1 MPTMIIYS
9 AEPRK
14 GFVANIG
21 DRVIYGEDENN
32 LRGVGSVTVN
42 EKGRL
47 VVNGQPLETLMRK
60 YGFLRKTT

>member
-1 MPTMIIYS
+1 MVIYS
-9 AEPRK
+9 AEPRR

-21 DRVIYGEDENN
+21 DRVVYGEDENN

-47 VVNGQPLETLMRK
+47 VVNDQPLETLLRK
-60 YGFLRKTT
+60 YGYLRLAA

>member
-1 MPTMIIYS
+1 MIIYS

-14 GFVANIG
+14 GFAADIG

-32 LRGVGSVTVN
+32 LQGVGTVTVN

-47 VVNGQPLETLMRK
+47 VVNDQPMETLMRK
-60 YGFLRKTT
+60 YGFLRKMA

>member
-1 MPTMIIYS
+1 MVIYS
-9 AEPRK
+9 AEPRR

-47 VVNGQPLETLMRK
+47 VVNEQPLETLMRK
-60 YGFLRKTT
+60 YSYLRLAA

>member
-1 MPTMIIYS
+1 MVIYS
-9 AEPRK
+9 AEPRR

-47 VVNGQPLETLMRK
+47 VVNEQLLETLMRK
-60 YGFLRKTT
+60 YSYLRLAA

>member
-1 MPTMIIYS
+1 MVIYS
-9 AEPRK
+9 AEPRR

-21 DRVIYGEDENN
+21 DRVVYGEDENN

-47 VVNGQPLETLMRK
+47 VVNEQPLETLLRK
-60 YGFLRKTT
+60 YGYLRLAA

>member
-1 MPTMIIYS
+1 MVIYS
-9 AEPRK
+9 VEPRK

-21 DRVIYGEDENN
+21 DRVIYGEDEDN

-47 VVNGQPLETLMRK
+47 VVNGHPLETL
-60 YGFLRKTT
+60 LRKWNYLRRMA